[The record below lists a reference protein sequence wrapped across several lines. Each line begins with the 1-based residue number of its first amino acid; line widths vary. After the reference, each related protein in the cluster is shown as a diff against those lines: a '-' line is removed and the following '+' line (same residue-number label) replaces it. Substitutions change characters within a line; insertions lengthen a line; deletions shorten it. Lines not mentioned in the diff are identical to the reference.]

1 MLRTARRMELLH
13 ERTSARERGGALFDF
28 VWISS
33 LLILFFSGFHSSVT
47 RKLRVEN
54 AIVFVSFCRQIAIS
68 LERSLEISLGK
79 VMEMFEGGV
88 LAVACDK

>member
-68 LERSLEISLGK
+68 LEKISLGK
-79 VMEMFEGGV
+79 VMEMFEGGSSG
-88 LAVACDK
+88 LLGRGL

>member
-68 LERSLEISLGK
+68 LEKISLGK

>member
-33 LLILFFSGFHSSVT
+33 LLILFFFWFPFVCHEKVTCRKRHCIRFFLSSD
-47 RKLRVEN
+47 RDLSR
-54 AIVFVSFCRQIAIS
+54 
-68 LERSLEISLGK
+68 EISLGK

>member
-33 LLILFFSGFHSSVT
+33 LLILFFFWFPFVCHEKVS
-47 RKLRVEN
+47 VEN

-68 LERSLEISLGK
+68 LERSL
-79 VMEMFEGGV
+79 
-88 LAVACDK
+88 